1 MEEFWW
7 AFTRTVTVIFKITI
21 TIVLHI
27 GLIVG
32 PIIMEEF
39 WWVFTRTVT
48 VIFKITITI
57 VLHIGLIVGPI
68 IMGFEE
74 VETIVY

>member
-7 AFTRTVTVIFKITI
+7 AFTQTVTVIFKITI

-27 GLIVG
+27 GLI
-32 PIIMEEF
+32 I
-39 WWVFTRTVT
+39 
-48 VIFKITITI
+48 
-57 VLHIGLIVGPI
+57 GPI